1 MQEDFYMT
9 YSNGRPETSLWRDA
23 TALALLLTASLKI
36 MANATISPALPA
48 LEASFSGE
56 PGAAYL
62 VRFLVSAPSLTV
74 VLVAPLAG
82 FAIDRFGRSWLLMAG
97 VLVFALSGS
106 AGAYL
111 NDLTAIL
118 VSRLLL
124 GVALAFTMTAQ
135 VALAGDL
142 FQGNRRSA
150 FMGGQVVA
158 INFGGFLF
166 IGGAGLLAGVSPRL
180 PFLIYALPLLLLP
193 LLWPV
198 MKQEYQKRKSAPDM
212 PATSTNGA
220 SEPSAA
226 QAGSWLTFALG
237 LAGLSMVTVMMF
249 FLMPS
254 QLPFFLDASGFDGAT
269 GTALGL
275 GALTLSGA
283 FTALKFAA
291 IRSRLGLP
299 CTFSVGFLI
308 MGCGFATLAIY
319 PAWQFIIPGC
329 ALIGIGY
336 AFVQPALF
344 LAALDIA
351 PPARRGTVSGMITT
365 SMFLGQI
372 VSPFVFTPAL
382 QSYGFEAVYAASGVV
397 FVVFASVALA
407 VRFFKPA
414 RMTVPAEL
422 SLEKPEL

>member
-1 MQEDFYMT
+1 MT
-9 YSNGRPETSLWRDA
+9 YTNGRPETSLWRDA

-62 VRFLVSAPSLTV
+62 VRFLVSAPSMTV

-82 FAIDRFGRSWLLMAG
+82 LAIDRFGRSWLLMAG

-124 GVALAFTMTAQ
+124 GGALAFTMTAQ

-142 FQGNRRSA
+142 FQGNSRSA

-198 MKQEYQKRKSAPDM
+198 MKQEYRNRKTAHDVPTSLTSAG
-212 PATSTNGA
+212 TKV
-220 SEPSAA
+220 SAA
-226 QAGSWLTFALG
+226 KAGSWLVYAFG
-237 LAGLSMVTVMMF
+237 LAGLSMVTVMIF

-254 QLPFFLDASGFDGAT
+254 QLPFYLEASGFDGAT

-291 IRSRLGLP
+291 IRARLGLP
-299 CTFSVGFLI
+299 ITFSAGFLI
-308 MGCGFATLAIY
+308 MGCGFATLAMY
-319 PAWQFIIPGC
+319 PAWEFIIPGC
-329 ALIGIGY
+329 ALIGVGY

-351 PPARRGTVSGMITT
+351 PAARRGTVSGMITT

-382 QSYGFEAVYAASGVV
+382 QSYGFVAVYGTCGAA
-397 FVVFASVALA
+397 FVVFASLALA
-407 VRFFKPA
+407 VRFFRPA
-414 RMTVPAEL
+414 RMDVPSEP
-422 SLEKPEL
+422 SLEKPAL